1 MSVCSSPHCEYPTM
15 SDSFICKICQQQL
28 SRDLGDIPA
37 LIDDLN
43 TTLARMDKLGS
54 SGGRRGGESAL
65 PFKSPASE
73 ALYVIQHTVTGWVRV
88 LHEDTGRH
96 NHLIPGT
103 DGFTV
108 VGARWLLRYAHSIAM
123 HPAAGEAVDEIAS
136 AVKKAYEVIDRAPDL
151 LLAGQCGHEGCVE
164 FLYAKPESQWVTCR
178 GCGAEHSVDE
188 RRAWM
193 TAGASDLHLPAVM
206 CLSWVK
212 LLMGKTIPRGTWD
225 GWVYKSG
232 RIAAASADHLG
243 TPLYRFGDVQI
254 AAAEWVARPRKGQAA

>member
-1 MSVCSSPHCEYPTM
+1 M

-96 NHLIPGT
+96 NHLLPGS
-103 DGFTV
+103 DGFAV
-108 VGARWLLRYAHSIAM
+108 VCARWLLRYAHSIAM

-151 LLAGQCGHEGCVE
+151 LLAGLCGADLEGDKTCPE

-193 TAGASDLHLPAVM
+193 MAGASDLHLPAHM

-225 GWVYKSG
+225 SWVARR
-232 RIAAASADHLG
+232 RIDVGERDHVG
-243 TPLYRFGDVQI
+243 NALYRFGDVRDL
-254 AAAEWVARPRKGQAA
+254 AAEWVARPRKGQAA